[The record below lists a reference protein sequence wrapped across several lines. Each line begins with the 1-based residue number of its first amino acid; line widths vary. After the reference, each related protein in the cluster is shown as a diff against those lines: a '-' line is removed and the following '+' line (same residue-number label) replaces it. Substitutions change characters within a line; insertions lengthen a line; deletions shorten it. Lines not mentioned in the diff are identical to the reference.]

1 MSGEWRGK
9 QDVFIQD
16 QTTELLD
23 LYLSEKINDVTLA
36 DFCLSGQETCTL
48 VAGHGV
54 VIGDWLEFWEFNF
67 SFQVEVTNVVGDVIT
82 MAMPMDIGKTPGAIV
97 RRTNVHMNV
106 DGSGT
111 DVIFSFAPV
120 GDIQYDVVRTIINMS
135 HDSSGADSK
144 FGNIAALTVGMYSR
158 VIIPPLDLRRA
169 LWNIK
174 TNGDLRIR
182 AYDLAYSD
190 KAGPGLHGTSWRR
203 TFGGSSKN
211 GVVIRINPHLN
222 VELQLVVRD
231 DLTALDDFKT
241 CFQGHKVD

>member
-9 QDVFIQD
+9 QDVFVQD

-23 LYLSEKINDVTLA
+23 LYISEKLNDVTLA
-36 DFCLSGQETCTL
+36 SVVLSGDETATL
-48 VAGHGV
+48 VPGHGV

-67 SFQVEVTNVVGDVIT
+67 SFQVEVTNVVGDLIS
-82 MAMPMDIGKTPGAIV
+82 MAMPMDIGKTTNAIV

-120 GDIQYDVVRTIINMS
+120 GDIQYDIVRSIINMS
-135 HDSSGADSK
+135 HDSGGDDSK
-144 FGNIAALTVGMYSR
+144 FGNLAALTVGWYTR

-203 TFGGSSKN
+203 TFGGASKN

-222 VELQLVVRD
+222 VELQIVVRD
-231 DLTALDDFKT
+231 DLTGLTDFQVVM
-241 CFQGHKVD
+241 QGHKVD